1 MVRIKEIVVDTRSLN
16 SVGAYEAKTRFSQL
30 LERVA
35 AGEEITI
42 TKHGHP
48 VARLVPASAARSVE
62 SRRTAILEMR
72 ELASR
77 NRLRGLKVK
86 DLIAEGRK

>member
-1 MVRIKEIVVDTRSLN
+1 MAANT
-16 SVGAYEAKTRFSQL
+16 VGAYEAKTRFSQL

-42 TKHGHP
+42 TRHGHP
-48 VARLVPASAARSVE
+48 VARMVPASQPHSTETRLE
-62 SRRTAILEMR
+62 AIGKMR
-72 ELASR
+72 ELSQR
-77 NRLRGLKVK
+77 NRLGGLRVR

>member
-1 MVRIKEIVVDTRSLN
+1 MNVSVTNI
-16 SVGAYEAKTRFSQL
+16 VGAYEAKTKFSQL

-42 TKHGHP
+42 TKHGNP
-48 VARLVPASAARSVE
+48 VARLIPAQSIPSVE
-62 SRRTAILEMR
+62 SRKEAIQKMR

-77 NRLRGLKVK
+77 NRLEGLRIQ

>member
-1 MVRIKEIVVDTRSLN
+1 MNPVDANT
-16 SVGAYEAKTRFSQL
+16 VGAFEAKTRFSQL

-42 TKHGHP
+42 TRHGHP
-48 VARLVPASAARSVE
+48 VARLVPARQAHSVE
-62 SRRTAILEMR
+62 ERREAIRRMR
-72 ELASR
+72 ELASH
-77 NRLRGLKVK
+77 NRLDGLRVR

>member
-1 MVRIKEIVVDTRSLN
+1 MMSDSPLHTC
-16 SVGAYEAKTRFSQL
+16 GAYEAKTHFSQL

-42 TKHGHP
+42 TRHGHP
-48 VARLVPASAARSVE
+48 VARLVPATPGTSLQ
-62 SRRTAILEMR
+62 SRRNAIDRMR
-72 ELASR
+72 QLSSGQ
-77 NRLRGLKVK
+77 RLDGLRIQ

>member
-1 MVRIKEIVVDTRSLN
+1 VKTSDMNT
-16 SVGAYEAKTRFSQL
+16 VGAYEAKTRFSQL

-42 TKHGHP
+42 TRHGHP
-48 VARLVPASAARSVE
+48 VARLVPALTTHSVE
-62 SRRTAILEMR
+62 SRREAILKMR
-72 ELASR
+72 ELALRSR
-77 NRLRGLKVK
+77 LDGLPVR

>member
-1 MVRIKEIVVDTRSLN
+1 MEKSSN

-42 TKHGHP
+42 TRHGHP
-48 VARLVPASAARSVE
+48 VARLVPTGQTPSVE
-62 SRRTAILEMR
+62 KRREVIDQMR
-72 ELASR
+72 ALAER
-77 NRLRGLKVK
+77 NRLHGVRVQ
-86 DLIAEGRK
+86 DLIAEGRR

>member
-1 MVRIKEIVVDTRSLN
+1 MNVSATNI
-16 SVGAYEAKTRFSQL
+16 VGAYEAKTKFSQL

-42 TKHGHP
+42 TKHGNP
-48 VARLVPASAARSVE
+48 VARLIPAQSIPSVE
-62 SRRTAILEMR
+62 SRKEAIQKMR

-77 NRLRGLKVK
+77 NRLEGLRIQ